1 MISTVICMSLRGF
14 WHLCNLPYVYAL
26 FWLISIA
33 RYFFKSPS
41 ICFRESKYGFYCE
54 HHVAYFHSILWHQ
67 VRLWLELFASTVGR
81 YLSQISQVCWL
92 FWMWYMPLFGLVQA
106 RPWFPSSTWISSVAG
121 FLKYSIHCVHLKLQ
135 AQLVHMWECK
145 TFCCLALT
153 SRGV

>member
-1 MISTVICMSLRGF
+1 MANFWTSYVCMISTVICMSLRGF

-81 YLSQISQVCWL
+81 YLSQISHLPSYVFLQRRCSSILKNHIELCRDSYVSCCYLMELMFSQARCIDWLHDLWL
-92 FWMWYMPLFGLVQA
+92 FWY
-106 RPWFPSSTWISSVAG
+106 
-121 FLKYSIHCVHLKLQ
+121 
-135 AQLVHMWECK
+135 HMIQ
-145 TFCCLALT
+145 
-153 SRGV
+153 R